1 LEVKIAS
8 TGNSIRVSEATSFTM
23 ALSNG
28 GIDILVSCKQ
38 GIYESCL
45 TRIIEGEPDHR
56 DHFLTVAEKVRNDQF
71 TPCCWRTKGGV
82 FVLDLEGWQ
91 QP

>member
-1 LEVKIAS
+1 
-8 TGNSIRVSEATSFTM
+8 M